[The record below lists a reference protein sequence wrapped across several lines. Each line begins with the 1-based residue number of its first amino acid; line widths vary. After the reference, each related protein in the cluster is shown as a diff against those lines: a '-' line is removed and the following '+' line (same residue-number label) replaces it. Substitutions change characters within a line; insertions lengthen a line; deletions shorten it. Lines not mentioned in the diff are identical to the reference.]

1 MGLNDSHR
9 YRYSLT
15 TIGKDLSLEVG
26 AMANMIPRELVEAV
40 ENALFAKLD
49 RLEVLE
55 ANEAKAVAVLEELGG
70 DDVGR

>member
-1 MGLNDSHR
+1 
-9 YRYSLT
+9 
-15 TIGKDLSLEVG
+15 
-26 AMANMIPRELVEAV
+26 MANMIPRELVEAV